1 METIKQ
7 MFFWSFVVFL
17 GLMMTA
23 AGASYMENPDNHF
36 FIGIV
41 VLYSGMGVF
50 VTGIIQLLRRDRDG

>member
-7 MFFWSFVVFL
+7 MFLWSFVVFL

-41 VLYSGMGVF
+41 VLYSGMVCLSPASF
-50 VTGIIQLLRRDRDG
+50 NF

>member
-23 AGASYMENPDNHF
+23 AGASYMENPNNHF
-36 FIGIV
+36 FIGMA
-41 VLYSGMGVF
+41 VLYSGMFVF
-50 VTGIIQLLRRDRDG
+50 VMGVIQLLRRDRDG

>member
-7 MFFWSFVVFL
+7 MFLWSFVVFL